1 MRLLRSSALGSGINL
16 IPRFYD
22 PTEGRIT
29 IDGHDLRA
37 VTLASLRD
45 QIGIV
50 LQETTLFAATLRE
63 NLVFGRPGATEA
75 EFIPRRS
82 QGGSGP

>member
-1 MRLLRSSALGSGINL
+1 MIISKPKPGQVIALLGATGSGKSSIINL

-22 PTEGRIT
+22 PTVGSIT
-29 IDGHDLRA
+29 IDGHDLRR

-50 LQETTLFAATLRE
+50 LQETTLFAATMRA
-63 NLVFGRPGATEA
+63 NIAFGSA
-75 EFIPRRS
+75 RR
-82 QGGSGP
+82 Q